1 MSAITPPLSFQQLN
15 FTAWG
20 NPLPLITGTK
30 QYTSA
35 FYVALS
41 GSDMLLF
48 SFIYSAPAGFA
59 CIRIKQDGTSCIYL
73 STNYNKNFNS
83 SPPAISNSSTVQ
95 QISATNFVLNNGHGD
110 IYYFVLPTYFASG
123 ARFIVPEVSFT
134 PPSPCGVGALQASFY
149 DAVNNL
155 SAYEFVQPFPDASN
169 IYASIYKGAYGG
181 ASLLTGG
188 FIGNFPNGS
197 DGFDRTSLALP
208 PYVAN
213 YSGISDCYY
222 YTRGGIAFQNIG
234 ATALP
239 YQALGFSGIR
249 INNGATLS
257 CGGNGTTE
265 SYVETVGS
273 YTVYLGNYELLQSG
287 IPNQLTTQNTSN
299 NGIVDSPNASAV
311 SGESCVWAFSPNQII
326 LFWTGGLAYIVAS
339 WIVGNYLVV
348 AIGNQG
354 NPNPASL
361 ALYRAPIENFVPYLG
376 PLPPRPLYNYARG
389 VPIHANAP
397 RFSGY
402 RRSRI
407 IL

>member
-1 MSAITPPLSFQQLN
+1 MSAISPPLSFQQLN

-20 NPLPLITGTK
+20 APLPLITGTQ

-48 SFIYSAPAGFA
+48 SFLYFYPGFA
-59 CIRIKQDGTSCIYL
+59 CIRIRQDGTSCIYL
-73 STNYNKNFNS
+73 STNYKLNFDS
-83 SPPAISNSSTVQ
+83 QPPRIENFSAVQ
-95 QISATNFVLNNGHGD
+95 QVSSTNFVLNNGNGN
-110 IYYFVLPTYFASG
+110 IYYFVLPSFFAPG
-123 ARFIVPEVSFT
+123 ATFTVPEVEFT

-149 DAVNNL
+149 DAINNL

-181 ASLLTGG
+181 AQPVTAG

-197 DGFDRTSLALP
+197 DGFNRTSLALP
-208 PYVAN
+208 PYSSN
-213 YSGISDCYY
+213 FSGMTNGTYG
-222 YTRGGIAFQNIG
+222 YTRGGIVY
-234 ATALP
+234 ATVSYIALA
-239 YQALGFSGIR
+239 YAALGFSGIR
-249 INNGATLS
+249 INNGATLV
-257 CGGNGTTE
+257 CGGNGTSE
-265 SYVETVGS
+265 SYVETLGA
-273 YTVYLGNYELLQSG
+273 YTVYLNQYPLLQSG
-287 IPNQLTTQNTSN
+287 TPNFLTTQNTYN
-299 NGIVDSPNASAV
+299 NGVVDSPNASAV
-311 SGESCVWAFSPNQII
+311 CGESCVWAFSPNQVI
-326 LFWTGGLAYIVAS
+326 LFYTGGLAYIVAG

-348 AIGNQG
+348 AIGNQS

-361 ALYRAPIENFVPYLG
+361 ALYRAPIENFAPYLG

-397 RFSGY
+397 RFSGF
-402 RRSRI
+402 RKSRI

>member
-20 NPLPLITGTK
+20 APLPLITGTRQNTK
-30 QYTSA
+30 A

-48 SFIYSAPAGFA
+48 SFMFSVPGFA
-59 CIRIKQDGTSCIYL
+59 CIRIKQNGTSCIYL

-83 SPPAISNSSTVQ
+83 VPPAIANFSAVQ
-95 QISATNFVLNNGHGD
+95 QISPTNFVLNNGNGG
-110 IYYFVLPTYFASG
+110 IYYFVLPTYFGPG
-123 ARFIVPEVSFT
+123 ATFIVPEVSFT

-149 DAVNNL
+149 DAINNL

-169 IYASIYKGAYGG
+169 IYASIYKGTYGG
-181 ASLLTGG
+181 ASPLTGG

-197 DGFDRTSLALP
+197 DGFNRTSLALP
-208 PYVAN
+208 PYVSN
-213 YSGISDCYY
+213 WSGITDSYY
-222 YTRGGIAFQNIG
+222 YTRGGIGFQNVGASALAFQ
-234 ATALP
+234 T
-239 YQALGFSGIR
+239 LGFSGIR
-249 INNGATLS
+249 INNGATLV

-265 SYVETVGS
+265 SYVETVGA
-273 YTVYLGNYELLQSG
+273 YTIYLNQYPLLQSG
-287 IPNQLTTQNTSN
+287 TPYNLTNQTTTNS
-299 NGIVDSPNASAV
+299 GAIDSPNANLV
-311 SGESCVWAFSPNQII
+311 SGESCVWAFSPNQVI
-326 LFWTGGLAYIVAS
+326 LFYTGGLAYIAAG
-339 WIVGNYLVV
+339 WIVGNYLVI
-348 AIGNQG
+348 AITNPN

-361 ALYRAPIENFVPYLG
+361 ALYRAPIENFTPYLG

-397 RFSGY
+397 RFSGF
-402 RRSRI
+402 RKSRI

>member
-1 MSAITPPLSFQQLN
+1 MSAISPPLSFQQLN

-20 NPLPLITGTK
+20 APLPLITGTR
-30 QYTSA
+30 QYTTA

-48 SFIYSAPAGFA
+48 SFLYTVPGFA

-73 STNYNKNFNS
+73 STNYNKNFDS
-83 SPPAISNSSTVQ
+83 QSPLLGNGSAVQ
-95 QISATNFVLNNGHGD
+95 QISSTNFVLNNGNGG
-110 IYYFVLPTYFASG
+110 IYYFVLPAYFSAG
-123 ARFIVPEVSFT
+123 ATFVVPEVGFT
-134 PPSPCGVGALQASFY
+134 PSSPCGVGALHGSFY

-197 DGFDRTSLALP
+197 DGFNRTSLALP

-213 YSGISDCYY
+213 YSGITDAYY
-222 YTRGGIAFQNIG
+222 YTRGGIGFQNI
-234 ATALP
+234 ASANLQ
-239 YQALGFSGIR
+239 YAVLGFSGIR
-249 INNGATLS
+249 INNGAALV

-265 SYVETVGS
+265 SYVETLGA
-273 YTVYLGNYELLQSG
+273 YTVYLNQYPLLQSG
-287 IPNQLTTQNTSN
+287 TPNFLTTQHTTNS
-299 NGIVDSPNASAV
+299 GAIDSPNASV
-311 SGESCVWAFSPNQII
+311 VCGESCVWAFSPNQVI
-326 LFWTGGLAYIVAS
+326 LFYTGGLAYIAAG

-348 AIGNQG
+348 AFGNPG

-361 ALYRAPIENFVPYLG
+361 ALYRAPIENFAPYLG
-376 PLPPRPLYNYARG
+376 PSPPRPLYNYARG

-397 RFSGY
+397 RFSGF
-402 RRSRI
+402 RKSRI